1 MRWADPR
8 PRRLQPEVRG
18 PDSYAAGRSIG
29 DPGGGSLVAVGGRRA
44 AAVLLVLLLAVLVEW
59 KGARGDDWIPR
70 TLDPLLHGS
79 APSHRPA
86 RAPRP
91 KDRPQATTTTTVPAS
106 PVREPSAPGEVPSP
120 EPVRPTESA
129 EPTPATQA
137 GAAEASGDGEPSAHP
152 LAWK

>member
-29 DPGGGSLVAVGGRRA
+29 DPGGGSLAAVGGRRA

-59 KGARGDDWIPR
+59 TGARGDDWIPR

-79 APSHRPA
+79 APSHRPS
-86 RAPRP
+86 RP
-91 KDRPQATTTTTVPAS
+91 KDRQQATPPPTVPAS
-106 PVREPSAPGEVPSP
+106 PAGEPSAPGEAPSP
-120 EPVRPTESA
+120 EPV
-129 EPTPATQA
+129 
-137 GAAEASGDGEPSAHP
+137 
-152 LAWK
+152 